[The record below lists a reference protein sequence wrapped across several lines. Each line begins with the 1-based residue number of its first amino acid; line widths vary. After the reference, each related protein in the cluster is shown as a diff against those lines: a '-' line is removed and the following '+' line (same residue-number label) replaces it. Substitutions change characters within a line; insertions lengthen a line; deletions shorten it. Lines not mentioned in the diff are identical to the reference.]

1 MNAMKYL
8 LMMTLFISVA
18 YAEVTCESKAA
29 ASCLSPDGMCAEFFA
44 DEGDE
49 GTWEGLCEQME
60 GTYSASACETS
71 KSVLKCLTATN
82 PVAQMLY
89 FLDPMTSSD
98 AEMTCNLLQGN
109 ICQ

>member
-1 MNAMKYL
+1 MNAMKFL

-18 YAEVTCESKAA
+18 QAEVTCESKAA
-29 ASCLSPDGMCAEFFA
+29 GSCLSSDGMCAEFFA

-49 GTWEGLCEQME
+49 ETWQGFCDQME

-71 KSVLKCLTATN
+71 TSVLKCLTATN

-89 FLDPMTSSD
+89 FLDPTTTSD
-98 AEMTCNLLQGN
+98 AEITCNMLQGN